1 MNHHGHKDITKVDEF
16 FLNSNGDPLELGVEG
31 ESVKQRDTEE
41 DRVRGV
47 RVVVAMTI
55 VMVMNLPR
63 DSTEGGMLMFAGGG
77 VIQQWPVLLQ
87 LMVSSVKP

>member
-1 MNHHGHKDITKVDEF
+1 MEP
-16 FLNSNGDPLELGVEG
+16 NGDPLELGVEG
-31 ESVKQRDTEE
+31 ESDKQRDTAE
-41 DRVRGV
+41 DRVLEEKVRIV
-47 RVVVAMTI
+47 RVVLAMTI

-77 VIQQWPVLLQ
+77 VIQQWPFLLQ